1 MLQHEQT
8 LKTCSL
14 KEVSHKGPQMI
25 RFCFYEMSR
34 IGKFIETE
42 SRYFCPGQ
50 VAQLVG
56 VLSCYTKFGGSIPGQ
71 GTYKN
76 QQINAYISET
86 TNQCLSLS
94 PSFLAS
100 LSLKSIYKN

>member
-1 MLQHEQT
+1 MKYWYMLQHEQT

-42 SRYFCPGQ
+42 SR
-50 VAQLVG
+50 LVVVG
-56 VLSCYTKFGGSIPGQ
+56 SWMWEEWEVTANWVQDCFRGDNNVLELDS
-71 GTYKN
+71 
-76 QQINAYISET
+76 AW
-86 TNQCLSLS
+86 
-94 PSFLAS
+94 
-100 LSLKSIYKN
+100 